1 MFRVLL
7 LSMALMPTFAVAG
20 GLFTCEQQQQM
31 CKTACEVTNIGDEK
45 GLSTCNAKC
54 LGKRVSCSLERG
66 KEKLKES
73 TESLK
78 SETANE
84 SASLKETVEAFWE
97 GLSEKPAGSK

>member
-1 MFRVLL
+1 MFRALL
-7 LSMALMPTFAVAG
+7 LSMVLIPTFAMA

-31 CKTACEVTNIGDEK
+31 CKAACEVTNVGNEK

-54 LGKRVSCSLERG
+54 LGKRVSCSLEKG

-78 SETANE
+78 AETADDRV
-84 SASLKETVEAFWE
+84 SLKETVEAFWE
-97 GLSEKPAGSK
+97 GLSGKPAGSK